1 MKRIAFAVCV
11 VVLVF
16 GVGILAQTQTA
27 NVEQELTKLEKEW
40 TQCWVKPDFALIDR
54 ILADDYTWTESS
66 GTVITKADEITYLK
80 DTKNLVDSFTLDK
93 IKVRVYGD
101 AAVVNSLW
109 TYKYTEEGKPR
120 TVQDQ
125 CTDTWVKI
133 AGRWQCVAGHASTTA
148 QK

>member
-1 MKRIAFAVCV
+1 MKHAAIAVCV
-11 VVLVF
+11 VGLLF
-16 GVGILAQTQTA
+16 GGIILAQTQTQS
-27 NVEQELTKLEKEW
+27 VEQELTKLEKEW
-40 TQCWVKPDFALIDR
+40 TQCWVRPDFALIDR

-66 GTVITKADEITYLK
+66 GEVITKADEIAHLK
-80 DTKNLVDSFTLDK
+80 DGKNLVDSFTLDK

-101 AAVVNSLW
+101 TAVVNSLW

-133 AGRWQCVAGHASTTA
+133 AGRWQCVAGHVSTVA